1 MERDRIIIRLLIYP
15 LAYLMWGG
23 LMWYSQI
30 VNPIDLTHYLSYI
43 PFCNAEFYAVLQGL
57 PSPIIEFFRIIYL
70 YSFTFCIVGGIGY
83 YLLIK
88 KDFLKS
94 DIILIDLAL
103 GWLFAG
109 LIYTFFVV
117 QAPFDVG
124 VAKDLTNFEL
134 MWISTKPTYEIPSLH
149 TAYSILIA
157 LHFKEE
163 ERIKYIFYA
172 LAILI
177 PISTLIMGQHW
188 VVDVVTGILYA
199 FFLYKFPK
207 TIHIKIHKGI
217 DFICGYIK
225 PCTNCITDRKIKKN
239 S

>member
-1 MERDRIIIRLLIYP
+1 MERNRIIFRLLLYP

-30 VNPIDLTHYLSYI
+30 VNPIDLTHYLVYI
-43 PFCNAEFYAVLQGL
+43 PFCNVEFYATLQNL
-57 PSPIIEFFRIIYL
+57 PFPIIGFFRIIYL

-88 KDFLKS
+88 KNFLKS
-94 DIILIDLAL
+94 DIMLVDLAL

-124 VAKDLTNFEL
+124 VAKDLVNFDL
-134 MWISTKPTYEIPSLH
+134 MWICTKPTYEIPSLH

-157 LHFKEE
+157 LHFKDEE
-163 ERIKYIFYA
+163 SSIKYIFYA

-188 VVDVVTGILYA
+188 IVDVITGVLYA

-207 TIHIKIHKGI
+207 TIHLKIHKGI

-225 PCTNCITDRKIKKN
+225 PCTNCKDRV
-239 S
+239 